1 MSQKDREDDTSEN
14 VCHRK
19 IERMSCDTSENVC
32 HRKIKRMILVK
43 MYVTERS
50 RG

>member
-19 IERMSCDTSENVC
+19 IERM
-32 HRKIKRMILVK
+32 ILVK
-43 MYVTERS
+43 MYVEIFTTDVIVFISEIKMCLMS
-50 RG
+50 H